1 MSPPLLQVNGI
12 TKAESAHST
21 EEPTLR
27 VPRVRH
33 VNPSGTTANDAT
45 ADSKN
50 IIKTL
55 HKADVASD
63 PVSLG
68 IPSDPSNLS
77 PSQKAKVKAELDK
90 IATALKT
97 DFKSDVAF
105 ADKAGYLPPI
115 PGHPGV

>member
-1 MSPPLLQVNGI
+1 L
-12 TKAESAHST
+12 H
-21 EEPTLR
+21 

-33 VNPSGTTANDAT
+33 VNPSGTTANVAT

-68 IPSDPSNLS
+68 IPSDPTNLS

>member
-1 MSPPLLQVNGI
+1 M
-12 TKAESAHST
+12 
-21 EEPTLR
+21 
-27 VPRVRH
+27 
-33 VNPSGTTANDAT
+33 
-45 ADSKN
+45 
-50 IIKTL
+50 
-55 HKADVASD
+55 
-63 PVSLG
+63 G
-68 IPSDPSNLS
+68 IPTDPSNLS